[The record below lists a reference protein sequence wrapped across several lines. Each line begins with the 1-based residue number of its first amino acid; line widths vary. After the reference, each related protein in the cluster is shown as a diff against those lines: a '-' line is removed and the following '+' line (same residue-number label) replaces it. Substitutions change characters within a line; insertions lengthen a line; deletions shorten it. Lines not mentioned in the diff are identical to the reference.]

1 MPVQKSDILTIPDQ
15 GSWKSI
21 PVTWKQSLREYNK
34 NYLRIEFTNTRA
46 GETEKTNFL
55 FVSEELLDNF
65 KSSKITKTDTGFT
78 LTADDDY
85 LFGQQKGGK
94 NRFLVYHDKER
105 SIFQHRFIEGTLTA
119 LSKQATEITAKLGY
133 GEVKMVSS
141 MLSGLIG
148 DKLRPL
154 DEA

>member
-1 MPVQKSDILTIPDQ
+1 MHSLTL
-15 GSWKSI
+15 
-21 PVTWKQSLREYNK
+21 T
-34 NYLRIEFTNTRA
+34 A

-105 SIFQHRFIEGTLTA
+105 SIFQVCRHEA
-119 LSKQATEITAKLGY
+119 LEDYHKS
-133 GEVKMVSS
+133 
-141 MLSGLIG
+141 
-148 DKLRPL
+148 
-154 DEA
+154 